1 MRIVLLDEDQDTY
14 EVLKDV
20 ANLSGSEIIQMTSI
34 NDTKEF
40 LQKHHDIDGVVAE
53 KRVKGMPTW
62 EVLSFMKRSEKLK
75 DIPFIVL
82 AEDLTAEEKEFFD
95 YMDVTA
101 ILEKPFNPL
110 EVFMDIVEHLRKA
123 KGEEYV
129 KTRLKTE
136 EELLKKKLKE
146 SVSSQEISVAIK
158 EEKKRGWLSILE
170 RFIDFFKHIFR

>member
-20 ANLSGSEIIQMTSI
+20 ANLSGSEIIQKTSI
-34 NDTKEF
+34 NEAKEF
-40 LQKHHDIDGVVAE
+40 LQKYHDIDGVVAE
-53 KRVKGMPTW
+53 KRVRGMPTW
-62 EVLSFMKRSEKLK
+62 EVLSFMRRSEQLK

-95 YMDVTA
+95 YMNVTA

-123 KGEEYV
+123 KGEDYV
-129 KTRLKTE
+129 KTRLKAD
-136 EELLKKKLKE
+136 EELLKKKLME
-146 SVSSQEISVAIK
+146 TVSSQDKTITLK
-158 EEKKRGWLSILE
+158 EEKKKGWLSILE